1 MLKIRRDQK
10 GISTIELIPILL
22 LFAMLFNFS
31 LGFFGVIHSGILN
44 SIAARN
50 YAFETFRNR
59 PTLTYLRD
67 IPRSGGSSLAPNEQD
82 ARYTKDNFRF
92 HGIISEGHG
101 SNKEDWIVTT
111 RALKFT
117 DLKEGTLSTTTAA
130 DHNLVRT
137 VADNGK
143 ASDVFSGRAPDDGKN
158 GISPVWLKTLYGMCL
173 TAACKP
179 SN

>member
-1 MLKIRRDQK
+1 MLKPMRNQK
-10 GISTIELIPILL
+10 GISTIEMIPVLL
-22 LFAMLFNFS
+22 LFALLFNFS

-59 PTLTYLRD
+59 QNLTYLRD
-67 IPRSGGSSLAPNEQD
+67 IPRSGSSLDSSEQN

-101 SNKEDWIVTT
+101 SNKEDWIVTA
-111 RALKFT
+111 RVLKFT
-117 DLKEGTLSTTTAA
+117 DLKNGTETTTTAS
-130 DHNLVRT
+130 DHNLVRS

-143 ASDVFSGRAPDDGKN
+143 ASDVFTGRAPDDGKN

-173 TAACKP
+173 NSTCKTAK
-179 SN
+179 